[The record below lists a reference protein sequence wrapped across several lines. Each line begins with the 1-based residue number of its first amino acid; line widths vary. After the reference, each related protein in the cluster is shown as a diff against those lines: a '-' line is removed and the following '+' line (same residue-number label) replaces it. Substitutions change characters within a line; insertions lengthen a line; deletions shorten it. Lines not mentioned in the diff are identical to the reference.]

1 MSEGCPGSKTM
12 DFSEKDEQA
21 EETGEINRDNQRQ
34 SQLKQWP
41 IQLHLVSPEAPYFQE
56 KDILLAADCVPFAL
70 ADFHKDYLKGK
81 SLAIACPKLDSEQEI
96 YVDKIAALI
105 DDSKIN
111 TLTVMIMKVPCCM
124 GLTQIAKSGVDKATR
139 KIPIKQVVV
148 DVAGGQ
154 ILSEDWI

>member
-21 EETGEINRDNQRQ
+21 EETGARQ

-56 KDILLAADCVPFAL
+56 KDILLVADCVPFAL

-105 DDSKIN
+105 DDAKIN

-124 GLTQIAKSGVDKATR
+124 GLTHIAKSGTDKATR

>member
-1 MSEGCPGSKTM
+1 MGEGCPGSQTM

-21 EETGEINRDNQRQ
+21 EETGARQ

-56 KDILLAADCVPFAL
+56 KDILLVADCVPFAL

-105 DDSKIN
+105 DDAKIN
-111 TLTVMIMKVPCCM
+111 TLTVVIMKVPCCM

-148 DVAGGQ
+148 DVEGGE
-154 ILSEDWI
+154 ILSDDWI